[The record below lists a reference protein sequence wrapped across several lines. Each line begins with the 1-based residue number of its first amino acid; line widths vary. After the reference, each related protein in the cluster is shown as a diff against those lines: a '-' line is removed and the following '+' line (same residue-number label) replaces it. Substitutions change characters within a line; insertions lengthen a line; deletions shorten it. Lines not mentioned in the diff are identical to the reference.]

1 VRMSVIR
8 LFQFYV
14 FNKADLTYFFFTD
27 KWSYSKEYTSYFQ
40 VSATHDRLL
49 LTICA
54 IRTNNLLVSILWA
67 ISMDSFLVIKF
78 LFYNFHIFTITY
90 TFFMCFIMGYNY
102 IYLLF
107 YKQNKFVAQ
116 EKKIKFSQ
124 KVNLLYHSSVQ
135 IFVSETISLIWLPNV
150 CNPNIWRQ

>member
-1 VRMSVIR
+1 
-8 LFQFYV
+8 
-14 FNKADLTYFFFTD
+14 
-27 KWSYSKEYTSYFQ
+27 
-40 VSATHDRLL
+40 
-49 LTICA
+49 
-54 IRTNNLLVSILWA
+54 
-67 ISMDSFLVIKF
+67 MDSFLVIKF
-78 LFYNFHIFTITY
+78 LVYNFHVFTITY

-135 IFVSETISLIWLPNV
+135 IFVSETISLI
-150 CNPNIWRQ
+150 